1 MRKITALFTAALLA
15 ASVGIT
21 AHAEAEGLVVL
32 GDSITSG
39 YGLDGYVSGDNY
51 SAAGS
56 FANRL
61 GEDFTE
67 YSNFAVDGRT
77 SGELLTALDDEEIA
91 KALEGAD
98 TVVVSIGG
106 NDFLQPML
114 TAAMNKAAENPEL
127 LKIMSGAV
135 SGGDLL
141 GSLTSGGAT
150 AEADGENYL
159 DIMMDFARA
168 MTEAADSVDIQQ
180 VVDNIDGIL
189 GTVSARAPES
199 QIIVLTVYNPF
210 EGVTGME
217 LFDTMARTK
226 LEELN
231 SGIATAAEN
240 NGAQV
245 ADVNAAFAGHALEY
259 TNISRVD
266 IHPNEQGHGVIYQ
279 LLLDITGADLNIS
292 TEEPLPADEP
302 GSVQKGSPDTGAEG
316 FAVVGGIAAL
326 AGAFLVI
333 SRKRS

>member
-1 MRKITALFTAALLA
+1 MKKITALFTAAVLA

-21 AHAEAEGLVVL
+21 AHADGDSLVVL

-61 GEDFTE
+61 GENYAE

-77 SGELLTALDDEEIA
+77 TGELLTALEDEDISA
-91 KALEGAD
+91 ALAGAD

-106 NDFLQPML
+106 NDFLQPMI
-114 TAAMNKAAENPEL
+114 TAAFNAAAENQEL
-127 LKIMSGAV
+127 FAMLSGAF
-135 SGGDLL
+135 SGAS
-141 GSLTSGGAT
+141 GSEEAADALDSDDYLEAAT
-150 AEADGENYL
+150 EFMR
-159 DIMMDFARA
+159 I

-180 VVDNIDGIL
+180 VVSNIDSIL
-189 GTVSARAPES
+189 STVSEKSPES
-199 QIIVLTVYNPF
+199 QMIVLTVYNPF

-226 LEELN
+226 LEQLN
-231 SGIATAAEN
+231 SGIEDAAER

-245 ADVNAAFAGHALEY
+245 ADVHAAFAGHALDY
-259 TNISRVD
+259 TNISSMD
-266 IHPNEQGHGVIYQ
+266 IHPNRDGHGVIYQ
-279 LLLDITGADLNIS
+279 LLLDITGADLNS
-292 TEEPLPADEP
+292 TAEETALPSD
-302 GSVQKGSPDTGAEG
+302 GKGSPDTGVSG
-316 FAVVGGIAAL
+316 FAVVAGVAVL
-326 AGAFLVI
+326 AGAVLVI

>member
-1 MRKITALFTAALLA
+1 MKKITALFTAAVLA

-21 AHAEAEGLVVL
+21 AHADGDSLVVL

-39 YGLDGYVSGDNY
+39 YGLDGYISGDNY
-51 SAAGS
+51 SASGS

-61 GEDFTE
+61 GENYAE

-77 SGELLTALDDEEIA
+77 TGELLTALEDEDISA
-91 KALEGAD
+91 ALAGAD

-106 NDFLQPML
+106 NDFLQPMM
-114 TAAMNKAAENPEL
+114 TAAFNAASENQEL
-127 LKIMSGAV
+127 FGMLSGAF
-135 SGGDLL
+135 SG
-141 GSLTSGGAT
+141 TSGSE
-150 AEADGENYL
+150 EAADALDSDNYL
-159 DIMMDFARA
+159 DAMMEFMRI

-180 VVDNIDGIL
+180 VVGNIDSIL
-189 GTVSARAPES
+189 GTVSDKSPES

-231 SGIATAAEN
+231 SGIASAAEK

-245 ADVNAAFAGHALEY
+245 ADVHAAFAGHALEY
-259 TNISRVD
+259 TNISSMD
-266 IHPNEQGHGVIYQ
+266 IHPNKDGHGVIYQ
-279 LLLDITGADLNIS
+279 LLLDITGADLNS
-292 TEEPLPADEP
+292 TAEETTLPAD
-302 GSVQKGSPDTGAEG
+302 GKGSPDTGVSG
-316 FAVVGGIAAL
+316 FAVVAGVAVL
-326 AGAFLVI
+326 AGAILVI